1 MTTEIETRYQRIARE
16 QRERQERRER
26 QREIERKASSA
37 RIRKAN
43 SWARSRPSTIASG
56 QGYDAL
62 DHDYSMNG

>member
-1 MTTEIETRYQRIARE
+1 MTETETRYQRIGRE

-43 SWARSRPSTIASG
+43 AWARSRRSDIASG
-56 QGYDAL
+56 RGYDAL